1 MLRKISRC
9 KKSSG
14 TIGSQVLFHRCSAFS
29 ALSAA
34 VFSLIWA
41 GCASTPDTWRKTVGN
56 DTNDVD
62 RISRQLDNPNPPIYT
77 ASTQMAAPVTALS
90 VSESEVSYSD
100 VRLDEVLQR
109 GLQHSTVLRD
119 IGGAILRSPDSV
131 TTGFAKRLQ
140 ETDPRFGMEAALSS
154 FDAQLAA
161 TATFNNNDRVYNNN
175 FFAGGATAFQQDQ
188 NDYQIELSKRTA
200 TGSRFALRGVN
211 NYDNNNAP
219 ANTFASSW
227 NSWIEGEVRQ
237 PLLQGAGLEFNRIA
251 GPGSTPGVYNGVLI
265 AKANADI
272 NSADFALALRDY
284 VSNVENSYW
293 DLYLAYRELD
303 ARKKAME
310 QALVIWK
317 QLAAMSN
324 SESISR
330 AQESLARQ
338 QYYQLKSEVDEALS
352 GRLVQ
357 GTQVRNGA
365 TGGTLQIGSGVLV
378 AERRLRL
385 LIGMSASDGILLRP
399 SEEPTM
405 ASVMFDWDAS
415 MQECLTLRPEMQR
428 QNANVRK
435 REMELLAA
443 RNFLNPQLDAI
454 GRYRFRG
461 FGDELIGSGNQ
472 NGNSPASSLGNL
484 ATGDQQEWTMGV
496 ELMVP
501 IGYRKAHAAVDHAEL
516 ALSRERVIYQE
527 QEREVLSH
535 LSGSIADTVRA
546 YQAVQNNLNQYLAAE
561 EYFNSLNALRL
572 KGSKGQEV
580 DSDRLLD
587 AQRRLVQSEI
597 QFFRSRAEYAVSL
610 KNVHYEKGS
619 LLDYKDMRI
628 ANAGYDYSNLPGNT
642 VPGTVVPASPVPD
655 HAVPPTSATKTETP
669 SDTTSPAVGA
679 VSTIPDE
686 FTEQNQVT
694 PVSGIVAPE
703 FDQVTVDRV
712 MDSDTKQQRTNP
724 PATRTDS
731 RKPETAG
738 QQKRPGTP
746 PAETLTKKNSS
757 AFSRLSSTA
766 APLKKWGQ
774 GIFSPA
780 SKVTT
785 QSSKESAK
793 ISSKSTAQTK

>member
-1 MLRKISRC
+1 MLV
-9 KKSSG
+9 SS
-14 TIGSQVLFHRCSAFS
+14 L
-29 ALSAA
+29 LS
-34 VFSLIWA
+34 VIWA

-56 DTNDVD
+56 NTSDVD

-77 ASTQMAAPVTALS
+77 ASTQMAAPITALS
-90 VSESEVSYSD
+90 LSESEVSYSD

-109 GLQHSTVLRD
+109 GLQYSTVLRD

-161 TATFNNNDRVYNNN
+161 TATFNNNDRIYNNN

-219 ANTFASSW
+219 ANTFVSSW

-272 NSADFALALRDY
+272 NSADFALSLRDY
-284 VSNVENSYW
+284 ISNVENSYW

-310 QALVIWK
+310 QSLIIWK
-317 QLAAMSN
+317 KLAAMSN
-324 SESISR
+324 AESISK

-338 QYYQLKSEVDEALS
+338 QYYQLKAEVDEALS
-352 GRLVQ
+352 GRLMP

-365 TGGTLQIGSGVLV
+365 TGGTLQSGSGVLV

-385 LIGMSASDGILLRP
+385 LIGMPASDGMLLRP
-399 SEEPTM
+399 GEEPTM
-405 ASVMFDWDAS
+405 ASVIFDWDSS
-415 MQECLTLRPEMQR
+415 MQECLRLRPEIQR

-443 RNFLNPQLDAI
+443 KNFLNPQLDAI

-484 ATGDQQEWTMGV
+484 ATGNQQEWTMGV

-516 ALSRERVIYQE
+516 ALARERVIYQE

-546 YQAVQNNLNQYLAAE
+546 FQAVQNNLNQYLAAE
-561 EYFNSLNALRL
+561 EYFNALNTLRA

-587 AQRRLVQSEI
+587 AQRRLVQAEI
-597 QFFRSRAEYAVSL
+597 QFFRSRAEYAVAL

-619 LLDYKDMRI
+619 LLEYKDMRI
-628 ANAGYDYSNLPGNT
+628 ANAGFDYSTMSADG
-642 VPGTVVPASPVPD
+642 AA
-655 HAVPPTSATKTETP
+655 AVPSVPEMIVPMTATPQTPEQVQQDAGVPTQQSITA
-669 SDTTSPAVGA
+669 
-679 VSTIPDE
+679 IPDE
-686 FTEQNQVT
+686 NGGKSRVT
-694 PVSGIVAPE
+694 PVSRVTEARGTVSDQSNPIAGSAAPNGTSS
-703 FDQVTVDRV
+703 VTR
-712 MDSDTKQQRTNP
+712 MPPGPQTHRSHTQAMRYAGKSPTGTSRKQQSQKHPSGRTGASAAP
-724 PATRTDS
+724 FSKWTDS
-731 RKPETAG
+731 IFSRKTPNMSAPAENGRSRVNSAG
-738 QQKRPGTP
+738 QRPQNRT
-746 PAETLTKKNSS
+746 
-757 AFSRLSSTA
+757 TA
-766 APLKKWGQ
+766 RVNNGAD
-774 GIFSPA
+774 
-780 SKVTT
+780 VR
-785 QSSKESAK
+785 
-793 ISSKSTAQTK
+793 